1 MVMSDNGAA
10 EAIGSEIRT
19 LETTVSS
26 IQKQMG
32 GEFKNRMKTGEGKSG
47 ISAWWE
53 RVILWS
59 PSRIREIE
67 AAVREL
73 QEKQKELDGEEIK
86 NPVKGSGIV
95 LDPKGRLSAL
105 RLSVEELDDKVDAM
119 KIKAGLAEKAKEKKA
134 EPNVAALEEAKSQ
147 AAPVASMVQ
156 AAPATAVNAL
166 PNNNAGQRTV

>member
-1 MVMSDNGAA
+1 MGDSGTA

-19 LETTVSS
+19 LETSVSA

-32 GEFKNRMKTGEGKSG
+32 GEFKNKMKTGEGKTG

-73 QEKQKELDGEEIK
+73 QEKQKEIDGEEIK
-86 NPVKGSGIV
+86 SPVKGSGIV
-95 LDPKGRLSAL
+95 IDPKGRLSAL
-105 RLSVEELDDKVDAM
+105 RLAVEELDDKVDAT
-119 KIKAGLAEKAKEKKA
+119 KIKLDLAKKA
-134 EPNVAALEEAKSQ
+134 EEKKVEPKVATLEEAKSQ
-147 AAPVASMVQ
+147 VAS
-156 AAPATAVNAL
+156 AASMIQVAATDAPNIV
-166 PNNNAGQRTV
+166 PNNNAAQRSM